1 MVNATVHDAYATALQ
16 ERRITPDPAQAELVE
31 KLDRLATELKGYRL
45 PVRGVFGRL
54 FGAKPTPRGLYVHGE
69 VGRGKTFLMDMFY
82 ACADVPAK
90 RRAHFHA
97 FMADVHARVHAWR
110 QARKRGEVN
119 GDDPIAPLAE
129 ALAKEAALLCFDEF
143 SVRDIADA
151 MILGRL
157 FGALF
162 ALGVVVVATSNV
174 APVDLYKEGLNR
186 ALFLPFIDLLDKRME
201 IVRLDAATDYRLQK
215 LEQAP
220 VYYAP
225 PDDAAMDAAFL
236 MLTGVARGEP
246 AELARLGRVVAVPQ
260 AEAGVARFGFDALCR
275 APLSAG
281 DYVALAALYE
291 TILVDH
297 VPALAQDDRNA
308 AKRFINFVDAAY
320 DARTKLILSAAAE
333 PEALASALSGVEA
346 FEFARTAS
354 RLTEMRSKD
363 YLGLP
368 HAGASENPGDLG
380 GIVDG

>member
-1 MVNATVHDAYATALQ
+1 VVNATVHAAYATALQ
-16 ERRITPDPAQAELVE
+16 DRRIAPDPAQAALVE

-45 PVRGVFGRL
+45 PARSVLGRL
-54 FGAKPTPRGLYVHGE
+54 FGARPPPRGLYVYGE
-69 VGRGKTFLMDMFY
+69 VGRGKTFLMDMFFD
-82 ACADVPAK
+82 CADVPAK

-97 FMADVHARVHAWR
+97 FMADVHARVHTWR
-110 QARKRGEVN
+110 QARKRGEVS

-129 ALAKEAALLCFDEF
+129 ALAREAALLCFDEF

-162 ALGVVVVATSNV
+162 GLGVVVVATSNV
-174 APVDLYKEGLNR
+174 APADLYKDGLNR
-186 ALFLPFIDLLDKRME
+186 ALFLPFIELLSGRME
-201 IVRLDAATDYRLQK
+201 IIRLEAATDYRLQK
-215 LEQAP
+215 LARAP

-236 MLTGVARGEP
+236 MLTGAARGEP

-260 AEAGVARFGFDALCR
+260 AVGGVARFDFDALCR

-281 DYVALAALYE
+281 DYVALSARFE
-291 TILVDH
+291 TILVDR
-297 VPALAQDDRNA
+297 VPVLRDDDRNA

-320 DARTKLILSAAAE
+320 DARTKLIVSAQAE
-333 PEALASALSGVEA
+333 PNALAPSLSGVEA
-346 FEFARTAS
+346 FEFARTIS
-354 RLTEMRSKD
+354 RLTEMRSTD

-368 HAGASENPGDLG
+368 HAGASEKPDDLG